1 MSLRRNA
8 PEIAS
13 LRDLYAV
20 AWQIEIDAVAR
31 YEMLAA
37 QMETHNNVELARVFR
52 DLARAEGIHAGEIER
67 MAGGVEDIRA
77 HAATMAHWSR
87 SESPESADL
96 AEAHY
101 LMTRAEALRMALAGE
116 ERAFTFYRDV
126 AQTAADAE
134 VKALAGR
141 FAAEESGHVELCQR
155 LLRQCPD
162 ETRSEDLD
170 PALGQD

>member
-1 MSLRRNA
+1 MSANQDA
-8 PEIAS
+8 PKISS

-37 QMETHNNVELARVFR
+37 QMETHNNAELARVFR

-67 MAGGVEDIRA
+67 MAGGVDDIKA
-77 HAATMAHWSR
+77 HAATMAQWQR

-101 LMTRAEALRMALAGE
+101 LMTRAEALGMALAGE

-126 AQTAADAE
+126 AQTATDARI
-134 VKALAGR
+134 KSLAGK
-141 FAAEESGHVELCQR
+141 FADEESEHVELCQR

-162 ETRSEDLD
+162 ESRREDID